1 MNINMT
7 IKCETCGT
15 HIACRVGMSNR
26 DIQPIRFSC
35 QSCGSP
41 IDMTFHKMDP
51 TEFKGAEPVDDD
63 TPFEQMPFVD
73 LHLDF
78 PVTFDPYVM
87 GMTPYMKAV
96 QRVGFQE
103 MRVHQA
109 RLNHL
114 NASEENFR
122 LFKLLLKLYKNEKLT
137 PYKVSAQRNFGVTVK
152 SDKPEDI
159 NTALY
164 VIVAQMMW
172 PFAMPGDNERS
183 VGQITEALIEQG
195 KKSPEAMQAF
205 MDELVE
211 TKFLKTLQIDC
222 LDVYP
227 RILDSEIAFRPAL
240 FLDFDTSYRNNSV
253 PMRVSHAAFEDFKDL
268 YKDIS
273 EITSKGLFLVAGM
286 NNIIKRGDHNEF
298 LPGIGKVGDRDHT
311 PKNLQAFADVP
322 FGNKAALIDDVWF
335 NALDGGADNQ
345 LRNAIAH
352 HKTKYDE
359 VTQIMTYYPKREGMR
374 QEKAETLSFLDFMH
388 QLLITYREM
397 HRLHQLVKCLFNYL
411 YLVPSLKKAS

>member
-26 DIQPIRFSC
+26 DIQPFRFNC

-41 IDMTFHKMDP
+41 IDMTFHKMDQ
-51 TEFKGAEPVDDD
+51 TEFKGAKPVEDD

-87 GMTPYMKAV
+87 GMTPFMKAV

-103 MRVHQA
+103 MSVHQA

-114 NASEENFR
+114 NASEEKFR

-137 PYKVSAQRNFGVTVK
+137 PYKLSAQRNFGVTIK

-159 NTALY
+159 NIALY
-164 VIVAQMMW
+164 VIIAQMLW

-183 VGQITEALIEQG
+183 VDQITETLIEQG
-195 KKSPEAMQAF
+195 KKSPKAMQAF

-211 TKFLKTLQIDC
+211 TKFLKNLQIDC

-240 FLDFDTSYRNNSV
+240 FLDFDTYHNNSV
-253 PMRVSHAAFEDFKDL
+253 PMRVSHAAFDDFKDL

-273 EITSKGLFLVAGM
+273 EIISKGLVLVAGM
-286 NNIIKRGDHNEF
+286 NNVIKRGDHNKF
-298 LPGIGKVGDRDHT
+298 LPNIGQVGDRDHT
-311 PKNLQAFADVP
+311 PKNLQVFADVP

-352 HKTKYDE
+352 HKTEYDE
-359 VTQIMTYYPKREGMR
+359 VTQVVTYYPKREGMR
-374 QEKAETLSFLDFMH
+374 QEKAETVSFLDFMH

-411 YLVPSLKKAS
+411 YLAPLLKKAS